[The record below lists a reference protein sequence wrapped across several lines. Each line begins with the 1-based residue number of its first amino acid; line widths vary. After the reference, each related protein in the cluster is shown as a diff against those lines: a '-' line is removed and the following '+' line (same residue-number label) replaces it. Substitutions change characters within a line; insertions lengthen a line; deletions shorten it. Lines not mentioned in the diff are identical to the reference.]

1 MKSKTRIIPY
11 NTYADSTNYSNK
23 SLISALQRFL
33 THNNSCC
40 YIISTLNRR
49 VLIGMNKLDKR
60 RKEIL
65 WAIIQSHIDLN
76 IPIGS
81 ILITQRFPIDLSPAT
96 IRNSMAKLE
105 EAGYITQP
113 HRSAGRIP
121 TEKGYR
127 FYVDSLL
134 EKRSFTIN
142 LALSDELSGR
152 LRTIAS
158 DKKRLIREAALTL
171 SSFSHYLAIA
181 TPPRMENITFQRI
194 KFIKYEDRKV
204 LTALISEG
212 GIVKNKI
219 IELDKTYSQKELDM
233 AADYL
238 TNTFSGLS
246 IKKVKERLAY
256 QLHKERT
263 FYDELINDLM
273 IICGDIMISQT
284 EEFPEGL
291 AGTSNLPDFAS
302 MKQIKEVLRAIE
314 DKEFMLKLL
323 DRISSAPK
331 TRVLVGMKD
340 ILPAMKDFSMV
351 ISPYNNRNIISGAVG
366 IIGPTR
372 MNYKKLIP
380 VVDQTANELTQ
391 ILSKI

>member
-1 MKSKTRIIPY
+1 M
-11 NTYADSTNYSNK
+11 SN
-23 SLISALQRFL
+23 
-33 THNNSCC
+33 
-40 YIISTLNRR
+40 
-49 VLIGMNKLDKR
+49 LDKR
-60 RKEIL
+60 HKEIL
-65 WAIIQSHIDLN
+65 WAIIQGHIDLN

-81 ILITQRFPIDLSPAT
+81 ILLTQRFPIDLSPAT
-96 IRNSMAKLE
+96 IRNTMTKLE
-105 EAGYITQP
+105 EAGYIRQP
-113 HRSAGRIP
+113 HRSAGRVP

-142 LALSDELSGR
+142 TALSDELSCR
-152 LRTIAS
+152 LRTIAR
-158 DKKRLIREAALTL
+158 DNRKLIREAALTL

-181 TPPRMENITFQRI
+181 SPPGMENIAFQRI
-194 KFIKYEDRKV
+194 KFIKYEDRKI
-204 LTALISEG
+204 LTVLISEG
-212 GIVKNKI
+212 GMVKNKI
-219 IELDKTYSQKELDM
+219 IELDRGYSQKEIDK
-233 AADYL
+233 AADNL
-238 TNTFSGLS
+238 NNKFSGLS
-246 IKKVKERLAY
+246 IKQVKEKLAY

-273 IICGDIMISQT
+273 MLCSDIMVSQT
-284 EEFPEGL
+284 ESLSEGL

-302 MKQIKEVLRAIE
+302 MKQIKEVLKAIE

-323 DRISSAPK
+323 NHIGRAPK
-331 TRVLVGMKD
+331 TRVLVGMED

-351 ISPYNNRNIISGAVG
+351 ISPYNDSKITIGSIG

-380 VVDQTANELTQ
+380 VVAHTAKELTQ

>member
-1 MKSKTRIIPY
+1 M
-11 NTYADSTNYSNK
+11 SN
-23 SLISALQRFL
+23 
-33 THNNSCC
+33 
-40 YIISTLNRR
+40 
-49 VLIGMNKLDKR
+49 LDKR
-60 RKEIL
+60 HKEIL
-65 WAIIQSHIDLN
+65 WAIIQGHIDLN

-81 ILITQRFPIDLSPAT
+81 ILLTQRFPIDLSPAT
-96 IRNSMAKLE
+96 IRNTMAKLE

-142 LALSDELSGR
+142 SALSDELSCR
-152 LRTIAS
+152 LRTIAL
-158 DKKRLIREAALTL
+158 DNRKLIREAALTL
-171 SSFSHYLAIA
+171 SSFSRYLAIA
-181 TPPRMENITFQRI
+181 TPPGMESLSFQRI
-194 KFIKYEDRKV
+194 KFIKYEHRKI
-204 LTALISEG
+204 LTVLISEG
-212 GIVKNKI
+212 GMVKNKI
-219 IELDKTYSQKELDM
+219 VELDMVYSQKELDM
-233 AADYL
+233 AADNL
-238 TNTFSGLS
+238 NNTFSGLS
-246 IKKVKERLAY
+246 IKKVKEKLAY

-263 FYDELINDLM
+263 YYDELINDLM
-273 IICGDIMISQT
+273 ILCSDIMVSQR
-284 EEFPEGL
+284 ESFSEGL

-302 MKQIKEVLRAIE
+302 MKQIKEVLKAIE

-323 DRISSAPK
+323 NHISGTK
-331 TRVLVGMKD
+331 TRVMVGMED

-351 ISPYNNRNIISGAVG
+351 ISPYNDGNIMIGSIG

-380 VVDQTANELTQ
+380 FVDHTAKELTL

>member
-1 MKSKTRIIPY
+1 M
-11 NTYADSTNYSNK
+11 SN
-23 SLISALQRFL
+23 
-33 THNNSCC
+33 
-40 YIISTLNRR
+40 LN
-49 VLIGMNKLDKR
+49 KR
-60 RKEIL
+60 HKEIL
-65 WAIIQSHIDLN
+65 WAIIQGHIDLN

-81 ILITQRFPIDLSPAT
+81 ILLTQRFSIDLSPAT
-96 IRNSMAKLE
+96 IRNTMAKLE

-113 HRSAGRIP
+113 HRSAGRLP

-142 LALSDELSGR
+142 SALSNELSCR
-152 LRTIAS
+152 LRIIAR
-158 DKKRLIREAALTL
+158 DNRKLIREAALTL

-181 TPPRMENITFQRI
+181 TPPGRENIAFQRI
-194 KFIKYEDRKV
+194 KFIKYDNRNI
-204 LTALISEG
+204 LTVLISDG

-219 IELDKTYSQKELDM
+219 IELDQIYSQKELDR
-233 AADYL
+233 AADNL
-238 TNTFSGLS
+238 NNQFSGLS
-246 IKKVKERLAY
+246 IKKVKEKLAY

-273 IICGDIMISQT
+273 ILCGDIIVAQRES
-284 EEFPEGL
+284 FSEGL
-291 AGTSNLPDFAS
+291 TGTSNLPDFAS
-302 MKQIKEVLRAIE
+302 MKQIKEVLKAIE

-323 DRISSAPK
+323 NHISRSPK
-331 TRVLVGMKD
+331 TWVLVGMED

-351 ISPYNNRNIISGAVG
+351 MSPYNDRNIISGAIG

-380 VVDQTANELTQ
+380 AVDHTAKELTQ